1 MTGIWTLTAAVCAA
15 EAMWLKQWRP
25 VRVPADLAPAGR
37 VRELPLPLVLEML
50 SVAIRQGSSIPR
62 ALIAVGDIAAGDFGA
77 GLRSAGEQLNKGV
90 SWDDA
95 WPDDGDLAVVRDA
108 FASSW
113 HSGASPV
120 ERLETAVE
128 QLDWDER
135 SQIEQAAA
143 KLSVRLLLPT
153 GLCFLPAFVAVGI
166 IPAVMSFVGMTAG
179 KQRGKYG
186 SGNVGNGQSSKNGVL
201 WINVDDTPW
210 LWITHVLRPQ
220 P

>member
-1 MTGIWTLTAAVCAA
+1 MDADGGGVRGRSDMA
-15 EAMWLKQWRP
+15 EAVEAGSRALRP
-25 VRVPADLAPAGR
+25 CVRRTNAG
-37 VRELPLPLVLEML
+37 ELPLPLILEML

-62 ALIAVGDIAAGDFGA
+62 ALIAVGDIAAGEFGA

-166 IPAVMSFVGMTAG
+166 IPSVMSFV
-179 KQRGKYG
+179 Q
-186 SGNVGNGQSSKNGVL
+186 
-201 WINVDDTPW
+201 
-210 LWITHVLRPQ
+210 
-220 P
+220 

>member
-1 MTGIWTLTAAVCAA
+1 MTGIWTLMAAVCAA
-15 EAMWLKQWRP
+15 EAIWLKQWRP
-25 VRVPADLAPAGR
+25 VRVPADLAP
-37 VRELPLPLVLEML
+37 
-50 SVAIRQGSSIPR
+50 
-62 ALIAVGDIAAGDFGA
+62 A

-166 IPAVMSFVGMTAG
+166 IPSVMSFV
-179 KQRGKYG
+179 Q
-186 SGNVGNGQSSKNGVL
+186 
-201 WINVDDTPW
+201 
-210 LWITHVLRPQ
+210 
-220 P
+220 

>member
-1 MTGIWTLTAAVCAA
+1 MTGLWMLTAVAYAA
-15 EAMWLKQWRP
+15 EAIWLKQWRP
-25 VRVPADLAPAGR
+25 VRAPSDLAPAER
-37 VRELPLPLVLEML
+37 MRELPLPLILEML
-50 SVAIRQGSSIPR
+50 SVAIRQGASIPR
-62 ALIAVGDIAAGDFGA
+62 ALIAVGGEFGA

-166 IPAVMSFVGMTAG
+166 IPSVMSFV
-179 KQRGKYG
+179 Q
-186 SGNVGNGQSSKNGVL
+186 
-201 WINVDDTPW
+201 
-210 LWITHVLRPQ
+210 
-220 P
+220 

>member
-1 MTGIWTLTAAVCAA
+1 MDADGGGVRGRSDVA
-15 EAMWLKQWRP
+15 EAVEAGPCASRP
-25 VRVPADLAPAGR
+25 CARRTSAGTS
-37 VRELPLPLVLEML
+37 EML
-50 SVAIRQGSSIPR
+50 SVAIRQGASIPR

-77 GLRSAGEQLNKGV
+77 GLRSAGEQLNRGIP
-90 SWDDA
+90 WNDA

-166 IPAVMSFVGMTAG
+166 IPSVMSFV
-179 KQRGKYG
+179 Q
-186 SGNVGNGQSSKNGVL
+186 
-201 WINVDDTPW
+201 
-210 LWITHVLRPQ
+210 
-220 P
+220 

>member
-77 GLRSAGEQLNKGV
+77 GLRSAGEQLNRGIP
-90 SWDDA
+90 WNDA

-135 SQIEQAAA
+135 SQIEQADRIV
-143 KLSVRLLLPT
+143 LSSRICCGWNHSVRHVV
-153 GLCFLPAFVAVGI
+153 CA
-166 IPAVMSFVGMTAG
+166 MTACA
-179 KQRGKYG
+179 QRQRK
-186 SGNVGNGQSSKNGVL
+186 SGECWETIIHGVL

>member
-62 ALIAVGDIAAGDFGA
+62 ALIAVGDIAAGEFGA
-77 GLRSAGEQLNKGV
+77 GLRSAGEQFEQKVFPGMMRG
-90 SWDDA
+90 
-95 WPDDGDLAVVRDA
+95 PDDGDLAVVRDA

-113 HSGASPV
+113 HSGAISSWNVWKRP
-120 ERLETAVE
+120 VE

-166 IPAVMSFVGMTAG
+166 IPSVMSFV
-179 KQRGKYG
+179 Q
-186 SGNVGNGQSSKNGVL
+186 
-201 WINVDDTPW
+201 
-210 LWITHVLRPQ
+210 
-220 P
+220 

>member
-37 VRELPLPLVLEML
+37 VRTPLPLVLEML

-62 ALIAVGDIAAGDFGA
+62 ALIAVGDIAAGEFGA

-153 GLCFLPAFVAVGI
+153 GLCFLPAFVVVGLFR
-166 IPAVMSFVGMTAG
+166 PSCRLCNDGVCATTTEKRGMLGDDNSRSFVDKCG
-179 KQRGKYG
+179 
-186 SGNVGNGQSSKNGVL
+186 
-201 WINVDDTPW
+201 
-210 LWITHVLRPQ
+210 
-220 P
+220 

>member
-1 MTGIWTLTAAVCAA
+1 MTGLWMLTAAVCAA
-15 EAMWLKQWRP
+15 EAMWLKQLRP

-50 SVAIRQGSSIPR
+50 SVAIR
-62 ALIAVGDIAAGDFGA
+62 ALIAVGDIAAGEFGA

-166 IPAVMSFVGMTAG
+166 IPAVMSFVG
-179 KQRGKYG
+179 
-186 SGNVGNGQSSKNGVL
+186 
-201 WINVDDTPW
+201 
-210 LWITHVLRPQ
+210 
-220 P
+220 

>member
-1 MTGIWTLTAAVCAA
+1 MTGLWMLTAVVCAA
-15 EAMWLKQWRP
+15 EAIWLKQWRP
-25 VRVPADLAPAGR
+25 VRVPSDLAPAER
-37 VRELPLPLVLEML
+37 MRELPLPLILEML

-62 ALIAVGDIAAGDFGA
+62 ALIAVGDIAAGEFGA
-77 GLRSAGEQLNKGV
+77 GLRSAG
-90 SWDDA
+90 DA

-135 SQIEQAAA
+135 AQIEQAAA

-166 IPAVMSFVGMTAG
+166 IPSVMSFV
-179 KQRGKYG
+179 Q
-186 SGNVGNGQSSKNGVL
+186 
-201 WINVDDTPW
+201 
-210 LWITHVLRPQ
+210 
-220 P
+220 

>member
-1 MTGIWTLTAAVCAA
+1 MAGLWMLTAVACAA
-15 EAMWLKQWRP
+15 EAIWLKQWRP
-25 VRVPADLAPAGR
+25 VRAPSDLAPAER
-37 VRELPLPLVLEML
+37 MRELPLPLILEML

-62 ALIAVGDIAAGDFGA
+62 ALIVVGDI
-77 GLRSAGEQLNKGV
+77 V

-113 HSGASPV
+113 HSGTSPV

-166 IPAVMSFVGMTAG
+166 IPSVMSFV
-179 KQRGKYG
+179 Q
-186 SGNVGNGQSSKNGVL
+186 
-201 WINVDDTPW
+201 
-210 LWITHVLRPQ
+210 
-220 P
+220 

>member
-1 MTGIWTLTAAVCAA
+1 MDADGGGVRGRSDMA
-15 EAMWLKQWRP
+15 EAVEAGSRALRP
-25 VRVPADLAPAGR
+25 CARRTNAGTSSAVDIR
-37 VRELPLPLVLEML
+37 DAQRR
-50 SVAIRQGSSIPR
+50 IRQGASIPR
-62 ALIAVGDIAAGDFGA
+62 ALIAVGDIAAGEFGA

-166 IPAVMSFVGMTAG
+166 IPSVMSFV
-179 KQRGKYG
+179 Q
-186 SGNVGNGQSSKNGVL
+186 
-201 WINVDDTPW
+201 
-210 LWITHVLRPQ
+210 
-220 P
+220 

>member
-1 MTGIWTLTAAVCAA
+1 MTGLWMLTAAVCAA

-62 ALIAVGDIAAGDFGA
+62 ALIAVGDIAAGEFGA

-113 HSGASPV
+113 HSAPRRWNVWKQRSNNWIGMSARRSNRLQRNCRFVCCYRPDCAFFPHLL
-120 ERLETAVE
+120 RLESFRPSCRS
-128 QLDWDER
+128 WDDGRKATWEIWLGKCGKRTILEER
-135 SQIEQAAA
+135 
-143 KLSVRLLLPT
+143 
-153 GLCFLPAFVAVGI
+153 CF
-166 IPAVMSFVGMTAG
+166 
-179 KQRGKYG
+179 
-186 SGNVGNGQSSKNGVL
+186 
-201 WINVDDTPW
+201 VDKCG
-210 LWITHVLRPQ
+210 
-220 P
+220 

>member
-1 MTGIWTLTAAVCAA
+1 MTGIWTLMAAVCAA

-25 VRVPADLAPAGR
+25 VRVPADLAP
-37 VRELPLPLVLEML
+37 PLVLEML

-77 GLRSAGEQLNKGV
+77 GLRSAGEQLNRGIP
-90 SWDDA
+90 WNDA

-166 IPAVMSFVGMTAG
+166 IPSVMSFV
-179 KQRGKYG
+179 Q
-186 SGNVGNGQSSKNGVL
+186 
-201 WINVDDTPW
+201 
-210 LWITHVLRPQ
+210 
-220 P
+220 

>member
-1 MTGIWTLTAAVCAA
+1 MTGIWTLMAAVCAA
-15 EAMWLKQWRP
+15 EAMWLKQWRL

-77 GLRSAGEQLNKGV
+77 GLRSAGEQLNRGIP
-90 SWDDA
+90 WNDA

-135 SQIEQAAA
+135 
-143 KLSVRLLLPT
+143 
-153 GLCFLPAFVAVGI
+153 
-166 IPAVMSFVGMTAG
+166 
-179 KQRGKYG
+179 
-186 SGNVGNGQSSKNGVL
+186 
-201 WINVDDTPW
+201 
-210 LWITHVLRPQ
+210 
-220 P
+220 

>member
-1 MTGIWTLTAAVCAA
+1 M
-15 EAMWLKQWRP
+15 
-25 VRVPADLAPAGR
+25 
-37 VRELPLPLVLEML
+37 
-50 SVAIRQGSSIPR
+50 
-62 ALIAVGDIAAGDFGA
+62 GDIAAGDFGA
-77 GLRSAGEQLNKGV
+77 GLRSAGEQLNRGIP
-90 SWDDA
+90 WNDA

-166 IPAVMSFVGMTAG
+166 IPSVMSFVG
-179 KQRGKYG
+179 
-186 SGNVGNGQSSKNGVL
+186 
-201 WINVDDTPW
+201 
-210 LWITHVLRPQ
+210 
-220 P
+220 

>member
-1 MTGIWTLTAAVCAA
+1 MCQPTLRPPDECGNFRCR
-15 EAMWLKQWRP
+15 WYWRCSASP
-25 VRVPADLAPAGR
+25 YGR
-37 VRELPLPLVLEML
+37 
-50 SVAIRQGSSIPR
+50 GSSIPR
-62 ALIAVGDIAAGDFGA
+62 ALIAVGDIAAGEFGA

-166 IPAVMSFVGMTAG
+166 IPAVMSFVG
-179 KQRGKYG
+179 
-186 SGNVGNGQSSKNGVL
+186 
-201 WINVDDTPW
+201 
-210 LWITHVLRPQ
+210 
-220 P
+220 